1 MTAARTVA
9 VGVAA
14 VVALG
19 SALAAQRVPMTT
31 CGAALETINWTRE
44 KLARPD
50 VSNAALAPVLSYLE
64 LSTQSCTTNGDLW
77 YYRYLVERRLGAP
90 SAKVAYSRKKADDWR
105 SAALARNVDPFAPPP
120 PAPAAAAA
128 PIGRKWA
135 LVVGIGDFTDPSIV
149 PLSFTAKDARDLQG
163 ALVDRSAGGFAPERV
178 RLLVDG
184 DATLVKIREGI
195 GWLRA
200 NAGPDDLVVVYV
212 ASHGSPRQ
220 FDPNGVSYILV
231 HDTSAENA
239 ERLYATALQMIDL
252 AEDLS
257 RDLRSGRVVLILDT
271 CYSGDAARMRLDGGA
286 AVFAPG
292 LEGFARAP
300 GRLVM
305 AAANGDQ
312 PSWESAER
320 KNGYFTF
327 FLVDALRQ
335 GRGRLPLR
343 QLFEDV
349 QKNVS
354 AAVLRELHKTQTPLM
369 TGSAAIRDVPLA
381 AAEAAASSGM

>member
-1 MTAARTVA
+1 MLRSPAAALVA
-9 VGVAA
+9 VA
-14 VVALG
+14 ALG
-19 SALAAQRVPMTT
+19 GATIGAQRVPMTT

-44 KLARPD
+44 KLAVPD
-50 VSNAALAPVLSYLE
+50 VSNASLAPVLSYLE

-90 SAKVAYSRKKADDWR
+90 AAKIAYSRKKAEDWR
-105 SAALARNVDPFAPPP
+105 SAALARDADPSAPPP
-120 PAPAAAAA
+120 QAAA
-128 PIGRKWA
+128 PAQGPIARKWA
-135 LVVGIGDFTDPSIV
+135 LVVGIGDFTDASIV
-149 PLSFTAKDARDLQG
+149 PLSYTSKDARDLQA
-163 ALVDRSAGGFAPERV
+163 ALVDRGGAGFAPERV

-184 DATLVKIREGI
+184 QATLVNIREGI

-200 NAGPDDLVVVYV
+200 NAGPDDLVVVYI

-231 HDTSAENA
+231 HDTIADNA
-239 ERLYATALQMIDL
+239 EKLYATALQMIDL
-252 AEDLS
+252 ADDLS
-257 RDLRSGRVVLILDT
+257 RDLRSARVVLILDT
-271 CYSGDAARMRLDGGA
+271 CYSGDAARTRVGGA
-286 AVFAPG
+286 RTVFAPG

-300 GRLVM
+300 GRMVI

-335 GRGRLPLR
+335 GRGKLPLR

-349 QKNVS
+349 QGNVR
-354 AAVLRELHKTQTPLM
+354 AAVQRELNKTQIPLM
-369 TGSAAIRDVPLA
+369 TASGAIRDVSLA
-381 AAEAAASSGM
+381 AAEAGPPPAF

>member
-1 MTAARTVA
+1 MIRSAASVLVLAAA
-9 VGVAA
+9 VGAA
-14 VVALG
+14 SV
-19 SALAAQRVPMTT
+19 AAQRVPMTT

-50 VSNAALAPVLSYLE
+50 VSNASLAPVLTYLE
-64 LSTQSCTTNGDLW
+64 LSTQSCATNGDLW

-90 SAKVAYSRKKADDWR
+90 AAKVAYSRKKAEDWR
-105 SAALARNVDPFAPPP
+105 STALARNVDPFAPAPQP
-120 PAPAAAAA
+120 AAPAQSSIA
-128 PIGRKWA
+128 RKWA
-135 LVVGIGDFTDPSIV
+135 LVVGIGEFTDTSIV
-149 PLSFTAKDARDLQG
+149 PLSFTAKDARDLQA

-178 RLLVDG
+178 RLLVDTQ
-184 DATLVKIREGI
+184 ATLVNIREGI

-231 HDTSAENA
+231 HDTIAENA
-239 ERLYATALQMIDL
+239 EKLYATALQMIDL

-271 CYSGDAARMRLDGGA
+271 CYSGDAARTRLEGGRT
-286 AVFAPG
+286 VFAPG
-292 LEGFARAP
+292 LDGFARAP
-300 GRLVM
+300 GRMVI

-335 GRGRLPLR
+335 GRGKLPLR

-349 QKNVS
+349 QGKVS
-354 AAVLRELHKTQTPLM
+354 AAVQRELNKTQTPLM
-369 TGSAAIRDVPLA
+369 TGSGPIRDVSLA
-381 AAEAAASSGM
+381 AAEAAAASQF

>member
-1 MTAARTVA
+1 MASM
-9 VGVAA
+9 GFPEKD
-14 VVALG
+14 G
-19 SALAAQRVPMTT
+19 DEQK
-31 CGAALETINWTRE
+31 GA
-44 KLARPD
+44 
-50 VSNAALAPVLSYLE
+50 S
-64 LSTQSCTTNGDLW
+64 G
-77 YYRYLVERRLGAP
+77 G
-90 SAKVAYSRKKADDWR
+90 
-105 SAALARNVDPFAPPP
+105 
-120 PAPAAAAA
+120 
-128 PIGRKWA
+128 
-135 LVVGIGDFTDPSIV
+135 
-149 PLSFTAKDARDLQG
+149 
-163 ALVDRSAGGFAPERV
+163 RSAGGFAPERV
-178 RLLVDG
+178 RLLGDG

-271 CYSGDAARMRLDGGA
+271 CYSGDAARMRLDGGT

-292 LEGFARAP
+292 LEGFAQAP
-300 GRLVM
+300 GRLGM
-305 AAANGDQ
+305 AGANGGQ
-312 PSWESAER
+312 PSWESAGR

-354 AAVLRELHKTQTPLM
+354 AAVQRELHKTQTPLM

-381 AAEAAASSGM
+381 AVEAAASSGM